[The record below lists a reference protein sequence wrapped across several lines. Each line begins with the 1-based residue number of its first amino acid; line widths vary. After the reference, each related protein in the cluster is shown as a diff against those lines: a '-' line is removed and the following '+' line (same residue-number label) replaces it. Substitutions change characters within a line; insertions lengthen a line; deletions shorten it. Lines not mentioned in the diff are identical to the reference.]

1 MIYILSIGSI
11 AILFGILLLTAPNT
25 VLSIERRANK
35 IYMTD
40 PTFMQYRVPF
50 GIGLFFAAI
59 FIIYS
64 LINESTEYLIIV
76 GVIALIFTVL
86 YVGHKIPES
95 KKERY
100 AKLLAYVM
108 IGFFVVN
115 HTFLFFL
122 GKWELSKELPVH
134 LCSISGLICC
144 FIMFIPQN
152 KRQFLF
158 EFLFYCGIIGG
169 IQAIFTPLLDDYGGY
184 NFFYIQFFFKHAMI
198 IAFPIFLRNN
208 LGMKLTKFS
217 WLKTYIALNILMIL
231 LIQLNNIL
239 GSNYMYVNVPPAV
252 DNPMVIGEWPT
263 YLYWWELF
271 VLILILLVF
280 FIGKP
285 KSFEKIN

>member
-1 MIYILSIGSI
+1 MTNSDINKYTIEFMSTDWMI
-11 AILFGILLLTAPNT
+11 T
-25 VLSIERRANK
+25 V
-35 IYMTD
+35 
-40 PTFMQYRVPF
+40 
-50 GIGLFFAAI
+50 GC
-59 FIIYS
+59 
-64 LINESTEYLIIV
+64 
-76 GVIALIFTVL
+76 VIALIFTVL

-198 IAFPIFLRNN
+198 IAFPIYLRNN

-217 WLKTYIALNILMIL
+217 WLKTYFALNILMIL

-252 DNPMVIGEWPT
+252 DNPMVIGQWPT

-271 VLILILLVF
+271 VLILILLLF
-280 FIGKP
+280 FVSKP

>member
-1 MIYILSIGSI
+1 
-11 AILFGILLLTAPNT
+11 
-25 VLSIERRANK
+25 
-35 IYMTD
+35 MTD
-40 PTFMQYRVPF
+40 SDINKYTIEFMSTNW
-50 GIGLFFAAI
+50 
-59 FIIYS
+59 II
-64 LINESTEYLIIV
+64 TV
-76 GVIALIFTVL
+76 VCVIALIFMVL
-86 YVGHKIPES
+86 YVGYKLPAS
-95 KKERY
+95 KKETY
-100 AKLLAYVM
+100 AKFLAVLM
-108 IGFFVVN
+108 IGFFIIN
-115 HTFLFFL
+115 HSLLFFL
-122 GKWELSKELPVH
+122 GKWEISKELPVH

-144 FIMFIPQN
+144 FIMFIPKN

-198 IAFPIFLRNN
+198 IAFPIYLRNN

-217 WLKTYIALNILMIL
+217 WFKTYFALNVLMIL

-280 FIGKP
+280 VIGKP
-285 KSFEKIN
+285 KTFEKAN

>member
-1 MIYILSIGSI
+1 
-11 AILFGILLLTAPNT
+11 
-25 VLSIERRANK
+25 
-35 IYMTD
+35 MTD
-40 PTFMQYRVPF
+40 SDINKYTIEFM
-50 GIGLFFAAI
+50 
-59 FIIYS
+59 
-64 LINESTEYLIIV
+64 STNWTITV
-76 GVIALIFTVL
+76 ACVIALIFMVL
-86 YVGHKIPES
+86 YVGHKLPAS
-95 KKERY
+95 KKETY
-100 AKLLAYVM
+100 AKFLAALM
-108 IGFFVVN
+108 IVFFIIN
-115 HTFLFFL
+115 HSLLFFL
-122 GKWELSKELPVH
+122 GKWEISKELPVH

-144 FIMFIPQN
+144 FIMFIPKN

-198 IAFPIFLRNN
+198 IAFPIYLRNN

-217 WLKTYIALNILMIL
+217 WLKTYFALNVLMIL

-280 FIGKP
+280 VIGKP
-285 KSFEKIN
+285 KTFEKAN

>member
-1 MIYILSIGSI
+1 
-11 AILFGILLLTAPNT
+11 
-25 VLSIERRANK
+25 
-35 IYMTD
+35 MTD
-40 PTFMQYRVPF
+40 SDINKYTIEFMSTNW
-50 GIGLFFAAI
+50 
-59 FIIYS
+59 II
-64 LINESTEYLIIV
+64 TV
-76 GVIALIFTVL
+76 ACVIALIFMVL
-86 YVGHKIPES
+86 YIGNKLPAS
-95 KKERY
+95 KKETY
-100 AKLLAYVM
+100 AKFLAALM
-108 IGFFVVN
+108 IGFFIIN
-115 HTFLFFL
+115 HSLLFFL
-122 GKWELSKELPVH
+122 GKWEISKELPVH

-144 FIMFIPQN
+144 FIMFIPKN

-198 IAFPIFLRNN
+198 IAFPIYLRNN

-217 WLKTYIALNILMIL
+217 WLKTYFALNVLMIL

-280 FIGKP
+280 VIGKP
-285 KSFEKIN
+285 KTFEKAN

>member
-1 MIYILSIGSI
+1 MTNSDINKYTIEFMSTNWMI
-11 AILFGILLLTAPNT
+11 T
-25 VLSIERRANK
+25 V
-35 IYMTD
+35 
-40 PTFMQYRVPF
+40 
-50 GIGLFFAAI
+50 GC
-59 FIIYS
+59 
-64 LINESTEYLIIV
+64 
-76 GVIALIFTVL
+76 VIALIFTVL
-86 YVGHKIPES
+86 YIGHKIPQS
-95 KKERY
+95 KKEVY
-100 AKLLAYVM
+100 AKLLAYIM
-108 IGFFVVN
+108 IGFFVIN
-115 HTFLFFL
+115 HTFLFIL

-217 WLKTYIALNILMIL
+217 WLKTYFTLNVLMII

-263 YLYWWELF
+263 YLYWWEIF

>member
-1 MIYILSIGSI
+1 MTDSDINKYTIEFMSTNWII
-11 AILFGILLLTAPNT
+11 T
-25 VLSIERRANK
+25 VLC
-35 IYMTD
+35 
-40 PTFMQYRVPF
+40 
-50 GIGLFFAAI
+50 
-59 FIIYS
+59 
-64 LINESTEYLIIV
+64 
-76 GVIALIFTVL
+76 VIALIFMVL
-86 YVGHKIPES
+86 YVGHKLPAS
-95 KKERY
+95 KKETY
-100 AKLLAYVM
+100 AKFLAALM
-108 IGFFVVN
+108 IGFFIIN
-115 HTFLFFL
+115 HSLLFFL
-122 GKWELSKELPVH
+122 GKWEISKELPVH

-144 FIMFIPQN
+144 FIMFIPKN

-198 IAFPIFLRNN
+198 IAFPIYLRNN

-217 WLKTYIALNILMIL
+217 WLKTYFALNVLMIL

-280 FIGKP
+280 VIGKP
-285 KSFEKIN
+285 KTFEKIN

>member
-1 MIYILSIGSI
+1 MSDSDINKY
-11 AILFGILLLTAPNT
+11 T
-25 VLSIERRANK
+25 VE
-35 IYMTD
+35 
-40 PTFMQYRVPF
+40 FM
-50 GIGLFFAAI
+50 
-59 FIIYS
+59 
-64 LINESTEYLIIV
+64 STNWVITV
-76 GVIALIFTVL
+76 ACVIALIFVVL
-86 YVGHKIPES
+86 YVGHKLPAS
-95 KKERY
+95 KKETY
-100 AKLLAYVM
+100 AKFLAALM
-108 IGFFVVN
+108 ISFFIIN
-115 HTFLFFL
+115 HSLLFFL
-122 GKWELSKELPVH
+122 GKWEISKELPVH

-144 FIMFIPQN
+144 FIMFIPKN

-198 IAFPIFLRNN
+198 IAFPIYLRNN

-217 WLKTYIALNILMIL
+217 WLKTYFALNVLMIL

-280 FIGKP
+280 VIGKP
-285 KSFEKIN
+285 KTFEKTN

>member
-1 MIYILSIGSI
+1 MANSDINKYTIEFMSTDWMI
-11 AILFGILLLTAPNT
+11 T
-25 VLSIERRANK
+25 V
-35 IYMTD
+35 
-40 PTFMQYRVPF
+40 
-50 GIGLFFAAI
+50 GC
-59 FIIYS
+59 
-64 LINESTEYLIIV
+64 
-76 GVIALIFTVL
+76 VIALIFTVL

-100 AKLLAYVM
+100 SKLLAYVM

-252 DNPMVIGEWPT
+252 DNPMVIGQWPT

>member
-1 MIYILSIGSI
+1 MVILTRIINIQLFMSTNWMI
-11 AILFGILLLTAPNT
+11 T
-25 VLSIERRANK
+25 V
-35 IYMTD
+35 
-40 PTFMQYRVPF
+40 
-50 GIGLFFAAI
+50 GC
-59 FIIYS
+59 
-64 LINESTEYLIIV
+64 
-76 GVIALIFTVL
+76 VIALIFTVL
-86 YVGHKIPES
+86 YVGHKIPQS

-169 IQAIFTPLLDDYGGY
+169 IQAIFTPLVDDYGGY

-217 WLKTYIALNILMIL
+217 WLKTFITLNILMIL

-252 DNPMVIGEWPT
+252 DNPMVIGQWPN

>member
-1 MIYILSIGSI
+1 MANSDINKYTIEFMSTDWMI
-11 AILFGILLLTAPNT
+11 T
-25 VLSIERRANK
+25 V
-35 IYMTD
+35 
-40 PTFMQYRVPF
+40 
-50 GIGLFFAAI
+50 GC
-59 FIIYS
+59 
-64 LINESTEYLIIV
+64 
-76 GVIALIFTVL
+76 VIALIFTVL
-86 YVGHKIPES
+86 YVGHKIPENN
-95 KKERY
+95 KERY

-169 IQAIFTPLLDDYGGY
+169 IQAIFTPLVDDYGGY

-252 DNPMVIGEWPT
+252 DNPMVIGQWPT

>member
-1 MIYILSIGSI
+1 MDSDINKYTIEFMSTNWII
-11 AILFGILLLTAPNT
+11 T
-25 VLSIERRANK
+25 V
-35 IYMTD
+35 TC
-40 PTFMQYRVPF
+40 
-50 GIGLFFAAI
+50 
-59 FIIYS
+59 
-64 LINESTEYLIIV
+64 
-76 GVIALIFTVL
+76 VITLIFMVL
-86 YVGHKIPES
+86 YVGHKLPAS
-95 KKERY
+95 KKETY
-100 AKLLAYVM
+100 AKFLAALM
-108 IGFFVVN
+108 IGFFIIN
-115 HTFLFFL
+115 HSLLFFL
-122 GKWELSKELPVH
+122 GKWEISKELPVH

-144 FIMFIPQN
+144 FIMFIPKN

-198 IAFPIFLRNN
+198 IAFPIYLRNN

-217 WLKTYIALNILMIL
+217 WLKTYFALNVLMIL

-239 GSNYMYVNVPPAV
+239 GSNYMYVNIPPAV

-280 FIGKP
+280 VIGKP
-285 KSFEKIN
+285 KTFEKAN

>member
-1 MIYILSIGSI
+1 
-11 AILFGILLLTAPNT
+11 
-25 VLSIERRANK
+25 
-35 IYMTD
+35 MTD
-40 PTFMQYRVPF
+40 SDINKYTIEFMSTNW
-50 GIGLFFAAI
+50 
-59 FIIYS
+59 II
-64 LINESTEYLIIV
+64 TV
-76 GVIALIFTVL
+76 VCVIALIFTVL
-86 YVGHKIPES
+86 YVGHKLPAS
-95 KKERY
+95 KKETY
-100 AKLLAYVM
+100 AKFLAALM
-108 IGFFVVN
+108 IGFFIIN
-115 HTFLFFL
+115 HSLLFFL
-122 GKWELSKELPVH
+122 GKWEISKELPVH

-144 FIMFIPQN
+144 FIMFIPKN

-198 IAFPIFLRNN
+198 IAFPIYLRNN

-217 WLKTYIALNILMIL
+217 WLKTYFALNVLMIL

-239 GSNYMYVNVPPAV
+239 DSNYMYVNVPPAV

-280 FIGKP
+280 VIGKP
-285 KSFEKIN
+285 KTFEKAN

>member
-1 MIYILSIGSI
+1 
-11 AILFGILLLTAPNT
+11 
-25 VLSIERRANK
+25 
-35 IYMTD
+35 MTD
-40 PTFMQYRVPF
+40 SDINKYTIEFMSTNW
-50 GIGLFFAAI
+50 
-59 FIIYS
+59 II
-64 LINESTEYLIIV
+64 TV
-76 GVIALIFTVL
+76 ACVIALIFMVL
-86 YVGHKIPES
+86 YVGHKLPAS
-95 KKERY
+95 KKEKY
-100 AKLLAYVM
+100 AKLLAALM
-108 IGFFVVN
+108 IGFFIIN
-115 HTFLFFL
+115 HSLLFFL
-122 GKWELSKELPVH
+122 GKWEISKELPVH

-144 FIMFIPQN
+144 FIMFIPKN

-198 IAFPIFLRNN
+198 IAFPIYLRNN

-217 WLKTYIALNILMIL
+217 WLKTYFALNVLMIL

-280 FIGKP
+280 VIGKP
-285 KSFEKIN
+285 KTFEKTN